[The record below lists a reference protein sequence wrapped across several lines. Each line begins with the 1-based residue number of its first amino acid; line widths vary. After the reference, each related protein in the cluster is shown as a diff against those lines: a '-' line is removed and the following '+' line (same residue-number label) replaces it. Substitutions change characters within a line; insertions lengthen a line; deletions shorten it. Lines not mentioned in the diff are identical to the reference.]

1 MHMTIP
7 LKVLQAGLKTLA
19 PAMKAR
25 TPLPILKHVLIQGNT
40 LAATDLDLRIE
51 HTLTDATTHLDHE
64 DRGCTV
70 DYKTLADWVSLAKGD
85 ITLKLDRDRLH
96 VTSGKSK
103 TTLPTLPA
111 EEFPLITWDE
121 GERYEFPDGTLQQ
134 IIRKVDFAR
143 AQQEETRAVMTGLLF
158 SFGPDGLTLCGCD
171 GRRLAYQT
179 LPGMYEKR
187 EAVLSG
193 IDVILGLQG
202 DISLTITSGAWLAQ
216 SFVGG
221 ATGGSTKI
229 GGRIMEGSFP
239 DWRKVSAFDTPTLA
253 TLNRAEL
260 VESLRRVLLFCQ
272 DKHSPHLVRMDFAGG
287 ALRITGETAGCGS
300 GVEEIGTPGFPGELT
315 IAFNGKYLLE
325 GLTVVDTPTIEWGFQ
340 NHERASRIR
349 VGEWQYV
356 TMPVKIR
363 EAVHA

>member
-7 LKVLQAGLKTLA
+7 LKVLQVGLKTLA

-25 TPLPILKHVLIQGNT
+25 APLPILKHVLIQGNT

-64 DRGCTV
+64 ATGCTV
-70 DYKTLADWVSLAKGD
+70 DYKTLADWVSLAKSD
-85 ITLKLDRDRLH
+85 ITLKLDRDQLQ

-179 LPGMYEKR
+179 LPGMHETR

-193 IDVILGLQG
+193 ADVILGLQG
-202 DISLTITSGAWLAQ
+202 DISLTITNGAWLAQ
-216 SFVGG
+216 SGP
-221 ATGGSTKI
+221 TKI

-239 DWRKVSAFDTPTLA
+239 DWRKVSTFDTPTLGA
-253 TLNRAEL
+253 LNRAEL
-260 VESLRRVLLFCQ
+260 VEALRRVLLFCQ
-272 DKHSPHLVRMDFAGG
+272 DKQSPSLVRMDFASEV
-287 ALRITGETAGCGS
+287 LRITGETAGCGS

-325 GLTVVDTPTIEWGFQ
+325 GLTCVDTPTIEWGFQ

-349 VGEWQYV
+349 VGEWNYV